1 MKNEKIIEIEDR
13 KKLPCPKC
21 TSTKKKT
28 EWEDGEFGGV
38 NGAGYDTHGKYYE
51 YALTCDNCGTSFNF
65 HVGNDGIY
73 IKYDIFGKF
82 TIKGYTETSYWKLE
96 EGGSK
101 HMVKLTK
108 KEKEYKP
115 PWSKK
120 EE

>member
-51 YALTCDNCGTSFNF
+51 YALLVIIVEQVLIFMSVTM
-65 HVGNDGIY
+65 HIY
-73 IKYDIFGKF
+73 QI
-82 TIKGYTETSYWKLE
+82 
-96 EGGSK
+96 
-101 HMVKLTK
+101 
-108 KEKEYKP
+108 
-115 PWSKK
+115 
-120 EE
+120 